1 MPPKRTAIPML
12 PWVTRGGQLTAHT
25 RGVVFGMH
33 VMGSPVQDIADRMGM
48 TPKGVRN
55 SISISEGIV
64 NGVREKAIPS
74 APTTPSPKKKEIA
87 QRRRRVDAL
96 LRKRDREGNP
106 VVKSARDMQ
115 RALLEAA
122 VEVDRSTI
130 TRDLQA
136 VGATYRAR
144 PKTADLTT
152 GR

>member
-1 MPPKRTAIPML
+1 M

-33 VMGSPVQDIADRMGM
+33 IMGSHVQDIPDRMGM
-48 TPKGVRN
+48 TPKGVRH

-64 NGVREKAIPS
+64 NGVRDEAIPS
-74 APTTPSPKKKEIA
+74 APTTPSPKKEIA
-87 QRRRRVDAL
+87 QWRRRVDAL

-130 TRDLQA
+130 TGR
-136 VGATYRAR
+136 YRAR

-152 GR
+152 GGS